1 MSNNIKT
8 VCLTKQLL
16 RCANKYQKLARLP
29 KILSKSFFP
38 TVNTISYSTKLVWII
53 AHTGWVKF
61 AKTVI
66 VKGIETYPSREE
78 SEPDWLTHLWQNM
91 GRRDLSA
98 IRLGKKNSAKTFNK
112 LMKVQMWASMNS
124 HRANI
129 ELLGVAN
136 THRLFSSHFYW
147 ELMRKNGSDQRLE
160 VKTHY
165 NKEKVKV
172 KRLCH
177 KREGG
182 GGRKQIYFQDPIP
195 IL

>member
-1 MSNNIKT
+1 
-8 VCLTKQLL
+8 
-16 RCANKYQKLARLP
+16 
-29 KILSKSFFP
+29 
-38 TVNTISYSTKLVWII
+38 
-53 AHTGWVKF
+53 
-61 AKTVI
+61 
-66 VKGIETYPSREE
+66 
-78 SEPDWLTHLWQNM
+78 
-91 GRRDLSA
+91 
-98 IRLGKKNSAKTFNK
+98 
-112 LMKVQMWASMNS
+112 MNS

-147 ELMRKNGSDQRLE
+147 ELMRKNGSGQRLE

-165 NKEKVKV
+165 NQEKVKV
-172 KRLCH
+172 KPLCH